1 MKQSLFFKLSA
12 LFSSAL
18 LSGCYTLSQGYEQ
31 VRLFSKRTPLDEV
44 LREGTEAPARLEKL
58 KLVPEVLAFAEKR
71 LSLTPGSSY
80 RHYISLDRP
89 ALSYVVQAA
98 EKRKLRLKT
107 WWFPIV
113 GRQPY
118 LGYFNRQEAV
128 EFQKTLVAEGYDT
141 VMGGVQAFSLLGYFP
156 DPLYS
161 SMLDGN
167 SKTEFIELLFHE
179 TLHRTI
185 YVPDHYAFNENL
197 AEFVSRH
204 ATVLFLKERAQG
216 ELEAERFLADEEKTR
231 AARSEFGKF
240 LNDAKTRLE
249 QFYSDSE
256 NDALALDSF
265 LEKRRA
271 KFAEL
276 HSEFQTRAGNKIAG
290 TRYAEFFHPERF
302 NNAALL
308 AASIYESRQE
318 PFALLLEKSGSDLA
332 KFIHT
337 IRECLKS
344 GKGTEAELWDAVANC
359 KVE

>member
-1 MKQSLFFKLSA
+1 MKHPMCFKLSA
-12 LFSSAL
+12 VLSSAV

-31 VRLFSKRTPLDEV
+31 ARLFSKRTPLDEV
-44 LREGTEAPARLEKL
+44 LREGKESPNRLEKL
-58 KLVPEVLAFAEKR
+58 KMVPEVLSFAQQR

-80 RHYISLDRP
+80 RHYIPLDRP

-98 EKRKLRLKT
+98 EKRKLKLKT

-118 LGYFNRQEAV
+118 LGYFDRQKAS
-128 EFQKTLVAEGYDT
+128 EFQKTLVSEGYDT

-156 DPLYS
+156 DPIYS
-161 SMLDGN
+161 SMVDGN

-197 AEFVSRH
+197 AEFVARH
-204 ATVLFLKERAQG
+204 ATIVFLRENIQDVEEAQ
-216 ELEAERFLADEEKTR
+216 RYLADEDKIR
-231 AARSEFGKF
+231 NARTEFGKF
-240 LNDAKTRLE
+240 LNEAKSRLDQFYDSLE
-249 QFYSDSE
+249 QE
-256 NDALALDSF
+256 KLPLNAF
-265 LEKRRA
+265 LERRHA

-276 HSEFQTRAGNKIAG
+276 HSDFQNRAGNKVTG
-290 TRYAEFFHPERF
+290 TRYAEFFHPDKF

-308 AASIYESRQE
+308 AASVYESRQE
-318 PFALLLEKSGSDLA
+318 PFAQLLEKAGADLA
-332 KFIHT
+332 KFIQA
-337 IRECLKS
+337 IRACLKS
-344 GKGTEAELWDAVANC
+344 GKGTEAELWDAVSNC